1 MLNSLKWMMI
11 KNDPDKMYNTYF
23 DNPGMKDQ
31 IIERLF
37 ELNSLK
43 DLINISMKDPAHRT
57 EILTRLHE
65 DKQLDIYHYREILK
79 WLQQSVLQSKMIQY
93 ISKNFKRREINN
105 LLNTKD
111 IPRPVKNKIAILS
124 GIQQKSTSKTKPD
137 NEDYIKLK
145 ILIEENDI
153 ALQESSGKE
162 KVENESTSSESAII
176 AEFIEKRKTFGQQ
189 EEFDYLKNIIIEC
202 KKKNSYNV
210 DFILCLINLSK
221 LSSAKKIDIV
231 REVECEELIDPKAF
245 QIISDSSELPFSIF
259 RSLFSLTTINEWIAT
274 FLRTHYDS
282 DLFYLYSNYK
292 AFSWLSSFLHNIEIA
307 ESIDINTSDV
317 KYYLRSEFGYWLYD
331 LIPNQDLLKKLKES
345 CHQLQNYIDLNIHNE
360 SFDIEFFLKPF
371 LLIGGD
377 DNINYIAS
385 LLNRRVVEST
395 QNTIRQIE
403 SNYLMLKT
411 KIDNPDELQK
421 LIDNEIV
428 EKANLISKRSYLSVA
443 NLFFKT
449 FSDVKNLYPSVK
461 KILTNNLPDLSKY
474 KHMISNP
481 EVKIMICKF
490 IGFLKLT
497 DYKSLLQEFL
507 GSSDY
512 RVSLQAAI
520 SLECISD
527 ASVKKVLQELSQS
540 PNYVI
545 RAKLAESLQY
555 LQNKPDDKILFK
567 LAQDKNLEVCK
578 NAINT
583 IKMLPVDTALK
594 YFEKIIPNTY
604 YKNKPFLS
612 KALGEIATIDVL
624 PLLVELVRHA
634 DNDDYQ
640 AIINA
645 ISNIDHDLSEE
656 FLGLLKLNGNHHLE
670 LERAKALIKLG
681 STKAWG
687 QIDKYMSFNSPKI
700 ATEAKIFF
708 LQQSYGE
715 NLDTYR
721 KLTFDNSPIIATLA
735 TGKLFIYDEEAGWEA
750 IERLRNMDNPDKK
763 YLLAH
768 LFAHL
773 PFAKIKKTLYTI
785 SQTGDYSTKIISAI
799 IFYKNGVP
807 NHLQNIENAILS
819 LSSKEHLEL
828 IKGIRE
834 FPNKYC
840 MSIIRKIAIFQN
852 PETFEKALN
861 LLENLPADEAL
872 EIVKFLWNKANIN
885 SKVSIVK
892 ICSRIK
898 SNQFIHFLKSNISN
912 QSLEL
917 TSELAYALICQG
929 DDSGWNILNN
939 LLHTNQE
946 MPLMIVLERVAR
958 INSQQS
964 FTILTNLLSNTSEN
978 VQSFIIKSL
987 GTMKMREA
995 LPVLEKY
1002 SRSFSNKVKIS
1013 VAKSLGEMNTPESY
1027 TILKSLSNDKDEYVK
1042 VAAEIGLQ
1050 KMEKGVV
1057 SDLTNYFN
1065 IFQSIFKMRDW
1076 KLSPDWF
1083 TKSYINFVN
1092 FYDKYESKDIMLF
1105 DKASILDD
1113 MEMQRRKKKIQTDL
1127 NRKLIGS
1134 TNVDEIM
1141 KAKEKAA
1148 LEENSISTKGSLIK
1162 SMLQLNSYK
1171 IKPEV
1176 WNIINSAVKS
1186 NDSQVLKAVL
1196 LLSVNS
1202 RDKKWHNALKIISE
1216 KVDHDHLI
1224 DLLIY
1229 SIFKKKS
1236 GLFLPI
1242 IITMLNKERARYYFL
1257 YLYNHYLLYS
1267 NEIAVTHLR
1276 EARKT
1281 AQTLNAPPQIK
1292 EALKHILN
1300 SLVELKLS

>member
-11 KNDPDKMYNTYF
+11 KNDTDKMYNTYF
-23 DNPGMKDQ
+23 DNPAMKDQ

-37 ELNSLK
+37 ELNSHN
-43 DLINISMKDPAHRT
+43 DLINIAMKDPAHRT
-57 EILTRLHE
+57 EILTQLHE
-65 DKQLDIYHYREILK
+65 NNHLEIYQYREILK
-79 WLQQSVLQSKMIQY
+79 WFQQSVLQSKMIQH
-93 ISKNFKRREINN
+93 ISKNFKRRDIRNI
-105 LLNTKD
+105 LNTKD
-111 IPRPVKNKIAILS
+111 IPRPVKNKLAILS
-124 GIQQKSTSKTKPD
+124 GIKQQTSSTTKPD

-153 ALQESSGKE
+153 TIQEDTDKE
-162 KVENESTSSESAII
+162 SKKDDTSSSESKIVAD
-176 AEFIEKRKTFGQQ
+176 FLQKRSTLSQE
-189 EEFDYLKNIIIEC
+189 EEFDYLKKTVKDCQNKTNTNI
-202 KKKNSYNV
+202 
-210 DFILCLINLSK
+210 DFMLCLINLSK
-221 LSSAKKIDIV
+221 LTPAKKIDIV

-259 RSLFSLTTINEWIAT
+259 KSMFSLTTINEWITT

-282 DLFYLYSNYK
+282 DLFYLYTNYK
-292 AFSWLSSFLHNIEIA
+292 AFSWLSSFLHNVEIA
-307 ESIDINTSDV
+307 DSIDVNISEV
-317 KYYLRSEFGYWLYD
+317 QYYLRSEFGYWLYD
-331 LIPNQDLLKKLKES
+331 LIPDRNLLSKLKDS
-345 CHQLQNYIDLNIHNE
+345 CKNLQNYINLNMHNDN
-360 SFDIEFFLKPF
+360 FDIEFYLKPF
-371 LLIGGD
+371 LLIGGRE
-377 DNINYIAS
+377 NISYISS
-385 LLNRRVVEST
+385 LLNRRVVENT
-395 QNTIRQIE
+395 QTTIRQIE

-428 EKANLISKRSYLSVA
+428 EKENLISKKSYLIVA

-449 FSDVKNLYPSVK
+449 FSDVKHLYPSVK
-461 KILTNNLPDLSKY
+461 EILISNLPDPGKY
-474 KHMISNP
+474 KHMIDNP

-490 IGFLKLT
+490 IGFLQLS
-497 DYKSLLQEFL
+497 DYKNLLQEFL
-507 GSSDY
+507 GSNDY

-527 ASVKKVLQELSQS
+527 TSVKKVLQELSQS

-555 LQNKPDDKILFK
+555 LQNKPDDKILFR

-612 KALGEIATIDVL
+612 KALGEIGRLDVL

-634 DNDDYQ
+634 DNADYL

-645 ISNIDHDLSEE
+645 ISNIDHKLSEE

-681 STKAWG
+681 NTKAWG
-687 QIDKYMSFNSPKI
+687 VIDKYMSFNSPKI
-700 ATEAKIFF
+700 STDAKIFF

-721 KLTFDNSPIIATLA
+721 KLSYDSFPIIATLSA
-735 TGKLFIYDEEAGWEA
+735 GKLFIYDEEAGWEA
-750 IERLRNMDNPDKK
+750 IERLRNVDNPANK

-773 PFAKIKKTLYTI
+773 PFAKIKKMLFEI
-785 SQTGDYSTKIISAI
+785 SKSGDYSTKIVSAI
-799 IFYKNGVP
+799 IFYKNGVQ
-807 NHLQNIENAILS
+807 NHLQNLESKVMS
-819 LSSKEHLEL
+819 LSSKQHLEL
-828 IKGIRE
+828 IKGIKE

-840 MSIIRKIAIFQN
+840 MSIIRKIALFQN
-852 PETFEKALN
+852 PETFDKALD
-861 LLENLPADEAL
+861 LLQSVTVDEAL
-872 EIVKFLWNKANIN
+872 EIIRFLWNKANIN
-885 SKVSIVK
+885 SKVSIIK
-892 ICSRIK
+892 ICSKIK

-917 TSELAYALICQG
+917 TSELAYSLICQG
-929 DDSGWNILNN
+929 DDSGWNILKN

-946 MPLMIVLERVAR
+946 KPLIVVLDRVAR

-964 FTILTNLLSNTSEN
+964 FNILTNLLPNTNEQI
-978 VQSFIIKSL
+978 QSFIIKSL
-987 GTMKMREA
+987 GNMKMREA
-995 LPVLEKY
+995 LPILEKY

-1013 VAKSLGEMNTPESY
+1013 VAKALGEMNTPESLN
-1027 TILKSLSNDKDEYVK
+1027 ILKSLTNDKDEYVK
-1042 VAAEIGLQ
+1042 VAAEIALQ

-1057 SDLTNYFN
+1057 SDLSQFYE
-1065 IFQSIFKMRDW
+1065 IFQSIFKMKDW
-1076 KLSPDWF
+1076 KLSNDWF
-1083 TKSYINFVN
+1083 TKSFINFRN
-1092 FYDKYESKDIMLF
+1092 FYEKYESKEIMLF

-1113 MEMQRRKKKIQTDL
+1113 LEMQKRKKKIQTDL

-1134 TNVDEIM
+1134 TDVNEII
-1141 KAKEKAA
+1141 KAKEQATMM
-1148 LEENSISTKGSLIK
+1148 ENSISTKGSLIK
-1162 SMLQLNSYK
+1162 SLLQLNSLR
-1171 IKPEV
+1171 IEPEV
-1176 WNIINSAVKS
+1176 WSIINSAVKS
-1186 NDSQVLKAVL
+1186 SDSQVLKAIL

-1202 RDKKWHNALKIISE
+1202 RDKKWHVPLKVISE
-1216 KVDHDHLI
+1216 KVEHDHLV

-1242 IITMLNKERARYYFL
+1242 LITLLNKERSRYYFL
-1257 YLYNHYLLYS
+1257 NMYNHYLLYP
-1267 NEIAVTHLR
+1267 NEIAVSHLR

-1281 AQTLNAPPQIK
+1281 AQTVDLPPQIK
-1292 EALKHILN
+1292 DALKHILN

>member
-1 MLNSLKWMMI
+1 MLNSLKWIMI
-11 KNDPDKMYNTYF
+11 KNDPDKMYNAYF

-43 DLINISMKDPAHRT
+43 DLITLSMKDPAHRT
-57 EILTRLHE
+57 EILTQLH
-65 DKQLDIYHYREILK
+65 DNNLLDVYHYREIFK
-79 WLQQSVLQSKMIQY
+79 WLQPSVLLSKTIQH
-93 ISKNFKRREINN
+93 ISKTAKRRDIRNI
-105 LLNTKD
+105 LNSKD
-111 IPRPVKNKIAILS
+111 IPRSVKNKLAILS
-124 GIQQKSTSKTKPD
+124 GIQQKTSSNSKPD
-137 NEDYIKLK
+137 NEDYVKLK

-153 ALQESSGKE
+153 VLQEDSKIDKTETNSAQ
-162 KVENESTSSESAII
+162 SESSII
-176 AEFIEKRKTFGQQ
+176 ADFLEKRESFNHL
-189 EEFDYLKNIIIEC
+189 EEYDYLKNIIKEC
-202 KKKNSYNV
+202 KQKNNYHI
-210 DFILCLINLSK
+210 DFVLSLINLSK
-221 LSSAKKIDIV
+221 LTSSKKIDIV
-231 REVECEELIDPKAF
+231 RDIECEELIDPKAF

-259 RSLFSLTTINEWIAT
+259 KSLFSLTTINEWVST

-282 DLFYLYSNYK
+282 DLFYLYNNYK
-292 AFSWLSSFLHNIEIA
+292 AFNWLSTFLHNIEIA
-307 ESIDINTSDV
+307 DNIDVNTADSQ
-317 KYYLRSEFGYWLYD
+317 YYLRSEYGYWLHD
-331 LIPNQDLLKKLKES
+331 LIPNKSLINKLKES
-345 CHQLQNYIDLNIHNE
+345 CLQLQKYIDLNMHNE
-360 SFDIEFFLKPF
+360 SFDIEFYLKPF

-377 DNINYIAS
+377 HNINYIAS
-385 LLNRRVVEST
+385 LLNRRVVENT

-411 KIDNPDELQK
+411 KIDNAEELQK

-428 EKANLISKRSYLSVA
+428 EKANLISKRSYLIVA

-461 KILTNNLPDLSKY
+461 KILVNNLPDLDKY
-474 KHMISNP
+474 KHMINNP

-490 IGFLKLT
+490 IGFLQLT

-507 GSSDY
+507 GSNDY

-527 ASVKKVLQELSQS
+527 TSVKKILQELSQS

-545 RAKLAESLQY
+545 RAKLAESLQF

-567 LAQDKNLEVCK
+567 LAQDKNLEVCE

-594 YFEKIIPNTY
+594 YFERIIPNTY

-612 KALGEIATIDVL
+612 KALGEIGTIDVL
-624 PLLVELVRHA
+624 PMLVELVKHA

-645 ISNIDHDLSEE
+645 ISNIDHKLSED
-656 FLGLLKLNGNHHLE
+656 FLWLLKLNGNHHLE

-681 STKAWG
+681 NTKAWS

-715 NLDTYR
+715 NLETYR
-721 KLTFDNSPIIATLA
+721 KLTYDNSPIIATLS

-750 IERLRNMDNPDKK
+750 IERLKNIDNPMNK

-773 PFAKIKKTLYTI
+773 PFAKIKKTLYNI
-785 SQTGDYSTKIISAI
+785 SKSGDFSTKIISAI
-799 IFYKNGVP
+799 IFYKNGVT
-807 NHLQNIENAILS
+807 NHLQTIEQTVMS
-819 LSSKEHLEL
+819 LNSKEHLEL

-834 FPNKYC
+834 YPNKYC
-840 MSIIRKIAIFQN
+840 MSIIKKIALFQN
-852 PETFEKALN
+852 PETFEKAMY
-861 LLENLPADEAL
+861 LLENLPVDEAL
-872 EIVKFLWNKANIN
+872 ETVKFLWNKANIN

-898 SNQFIHFLKSNISN
+898 SNQFIQFLKANISN

-917 TSELAYALICQG
+917 TAELAYALICQG

-946 MPLMIVLERVAR
+946 TPLMIVLERVAR

-964 FTILTNLLSNTSEN
+964 FKIMTNLLSNTSER

-987 GTMKMREA
+987 GSMKMREA
-995 LPVLEKY
+995 IPVLEKY

-1013 VAKSLGEMNTPESY
+1013 VAKALGEMNTPESFN
-1027 TILKSLSNDKDEYVK
+1027 ILKSLTNDKDEYVK

-1057 SDLTNYFN
+1057 SDLNNFYE
-1065 IFQSIFKMRDW
+1065 IFQSIFKMKDW

-1083 TKSYINFVN
+1083 TKSFVNFKN

-1113 MEMQRRKKKIQTDL
+1113 TEMLRRKKKIQTDL

-1134 TNVDEIM
+1134 TDVNEIIR
-1141 KAKEKAA
+1141 AKEQAA
-1148 LEENSISTKGSLIK
+1148 EEENSISTKGSLIK
-1162 SMLQLNSYK
+1162 SMLQINSLK

-1176 WNIINSAVKS
+1176 WTIINSAVES

-1202 RDKKWHNALKIISE
+1202 RDKKWHNALKIVSE
-1216 KVDHDHLI
+1216 KVEHDHLI

-1242 IITMLNKERARYYFL
+1242 IISLLNKERARYYFL
-1257 YLYNHYLLYS
+1257 NLYNHYLLYP
-1267 NEIAVTHLR
+1267 NEITVAHLR

-1281 AQTLNAPPQIK
+1281 AQDLNSAPQIK
-1292 EALKHILN
+1292 DALKHILN